1 MSLSN
6 ETTLLGN
13 TKTYDNSYESYI
25 IRINDPKEGRLI
37 SSQGIKEI
45 VIEENIFSLLPT
57 IRIEIEDQGSYFS
70 GYNLK
75 NGDRIYFIVTPIIA
89 NEGEDPTPYVDSV
102 YTIQNVSCI
111 PIIESSNY
119 QYVIIGIYDAQSYLN
134 EIASYPKTT
143 ILSLLFQ
150 NTKRSDEA
158 IQEVLDDT
166 TLKLIKKIDGS
177 DKGLWLNCRKTR
189 AQFIEKIV
197 EHAWIDEDDAPI
209 IYTNLNGETI
219 YTSIKTI
226 AQQKKLCT
234 FTNVKNYIESLKGSS
249 TQKEDLEYP
258 FTSVQFLHAAG
269 PILNQGGYKVRANY
283 YTPYNILSLFDTDI
297 TPKDIDVVELLKE
310 LALQGNLD
318 PMVIVDAQI
327 ADKKTLGKFREA
339 IYQQNDPYIA
349 SRSNKAASQLDR
361 LTKNIDAGV
370 YFKEYHD
377 HYDIAPVHNE
387 MIRRSFF
394 QNFINMTVDVHRLP
408 KEFQTAKCRPVLGDK
423 INMDFSTSD
432 AIDKIH
438 TGNYIIAGISHHFKA
453 FQSYT
458 MEIKCV
464 TDGTYGMGIL
474 EEQEEKSKKKK

>member
-143 ILSLLFQ
+143 IDSLLFQ

-166 TLKLIKKIDGS
+166 TLKLSKKIEGS

-209 IYTNLNGETI
+209 LYTNLNGETI

-234 FTNVKNYIESLKGSS
+234 FTNVKNYIESLQGSS

>member
-1 MSLSN
+1 MSISN

-75 NGDRIYFIVTPIIA
+75 NGDRIYFIVTPIVA

-111 PIIESSNY
+111 PTIEGSNY

-143 ILSLLFQ
+143 IDSLLFQ

-166 TLKLIKKIDGS
+166 TLKLTKKIEGS

-197 EHAWIDEDDAPI
+197 EHAWIDKDDAPI
-209 IYTNLNGETI
+209 LYTNLNGETI

-234 FTNVKNYIESLKGSS
+234 FTNVKNYIESLQGSS

-283 YTPYNILSLFDTDI
+283 YTPYNALSLYDTDI
-297 TPKDIDVVELLKE
+297 TPKDIDVVELLKD
-310 LALQGNLD
+310 LASQGNLD
-318 PMVIVDAQI
+318 PMGIVDAQI
-327 ADKKTLGKFREA
+327 ADKKTIGKFREA
-339 IYQQNDPYIA
+339 VYQQDVPYIA

-387 MIRRSFF
+387 MIIRSCF
-394 QNFINMTVDVHRLP
+394 QNSINLTVGVLRLP
-408 KEFQTAKCRPVLGDK
+408 KEYQTAKCRPVLGDK
-423 INMDFSTSD
+423 VNLDFSTAD
-432 AIDKIH
+432 AVDKIH

-458 MEIKCV
+458 MEVKCV

-474 EEQEEKSKKKK
+474 EEQEEKAKKK

>member
-1 MSLSN
+1 MSISN

-75 NGDRIYFIVTPIIA
+75 NGDRIYFIVTPIVA

-111 PIIESSNY
+111 PTIEGSNY

-143 ILSLLFQ
+143 IDSLLFQ

-166 TLKLIKKIDGS
+166 TLKLTKKIEGS

-197 EHAWIDEDDAPI
+197 EHAWIDKDDAPI
-209 IYTNLNGETI
+209 LYTNLNGETI

-234 FTNVKNYIESLKGSS
+234 FTNVKNYIESLQGSS

-283 YTPYNILSLFDTDI
+283 YTPYNVLSLYDKDI
-297 TPKDIDVVELLKE
+297 TPKDIDVVELLKD
-310 LALQGNLD
+310 LASQGNLD
-318 PMVIVDAQI
+318 PIGIVDAQI

-339 IYQQNDPYIA
+339 VYQQDDPYIA
-349 SRSNKAASQLDR
+349 NRSNKAASQLDR

-408 KEFQTAKCRPVLGDK
+408 KEYQTAKCRPVLGDK
-423 INMDFSTSD
+423 VNLDFSTAD
-432 AIDKIH
+432 AVDKIH

-458 MEIKCV
+458 MEVKCV

-474 EEQEEKSKKKK
+474 EEQEEKAKKK

>member
-1 MSLSN
+1 MSISN

-45 VIEENIFSLLPT
+45 VVEENIFSLLPT

-75 NGDRIYFIVTPIIA
+75 NGDRIYFIVTPIVA
-89 NEGEDPTPYVDSV
+89 NEGEDPTPYIDSV
-102 YTIQNVSCI
+102 YAIQNVSCI
-111 PIIESSNY
+111 PTIEGSNY
-119 QYVIIGIYDAQSYLN
+119 QYVIIGIFDAQSYLN

-143 ILSLLFQ
+143 IDSLFFQ

-166 TLKLIKKIDGS
+166 TLKLSKKVEGS
-177 DKGLWLNCRKTR
+177 DKGLWLNCNKTR
-189 AQFIEKIV
+189 AQFIEKII
-197 EHAWIDEDDAPI
+197 EHAWIDEDDAPL
-209 IYTNLNGETI
+209 IYTNLNGESV
-219 YTSIKTI
+219 YTSVKTM
-226 AQQKKLCT
+226 AKQKKLCS
-234 FTNVKNYIESLKGSS
+234 FTNVKNYIESLQGAS

-258 FTSVQFLHAAG
+258 FTSIQFLHAAG

-283 YTPYNILSLFDTDI
+283 YTPYNLMSLYDTDI
-297 TPKDIDVVELLKE
+297 TPKDIDIVELLKDI
-310 LALQGNLD
+310 AKQGNLD
-318 PMVIVDAQI
+318 PTCIVDAQM
-327 ADKKTLGKFREA
+327 ADKKTIGKFRESV
-339 IYQQNDPYIA
+339 YQQDDTLIA

-361 LTKNIDAGV
+361 LTKNVDAGV
-370 YFKEYHD
+370 YFKEFHD

-408 KEFQTAKCRPVLGDK
+408 KEYQTAKCRPVLGDK
-423 INMDFSTSD
+423 INLDFSTAD
-432 AIDKIH
+432 AVDKIH

-474 EEQEEKSKKKK
+474 EENEERAKKKK

>member
-1 MSLSN
+1 MSISN

-75 NGDRIYFIVTPIIA
+75 NGDRIYFIVTPIVA
-89 NEGEDPTPYVDSV
+89 NEGEDPTPYIDSV

-111 PIIESSNY
+111 PTIEGSNY

-134 EIASYPKTT
+134 EIATYPKTT
-143 ILSLLFQ
+143 PDSLLFQ

-166 TLKLIKKIDGS
+166 TLKLTKKIDGS

-209 IYTNLNGETI
+209 LYTNLNGETI

-234 FTNVKNYIESLKGSS
+234 FTNVKNYIESLQGSS

-283 YTPYNILSLFDTDI
+283 YTPYNALSLYDLDI
-297 TPKDIDVVELLKE
+297 TPKDIDVVELLKD
-310 LALQGNLD
+310 LASQGNLD
-318 PMVIVDAQI
+318 PMGIVDAQI

-339 IYQQNDPYIA
+339 VYQQDDPYIA

-408 KEFQTAKCRPVLGDK
+408 KEYQTAKCRPVLGDK
-423 INMDFSTSD
+423 INMDFSTAD
-432 AIDKIH
+432 AVDKIH

-458 MEIKCV
+458 MEVKCV

-474 EEQEEKSKKKK
+474 EEQEEKAKKK

>member
-1 MSLSN
+1 MSISN

-57 IRIEIEDQGSYFS
+57 IRIEIEDQGSYFA
-70 GYNLK
+70 GYNIK
-75 NGDRIYFIVTPIIA
+75 NGDKIYFIVTPVVA

-102 YTIQNVSCI
+102 YAVQNVSCV
-111 PIIESSNY
+111 PSLEGSNY

-134 EIASYPKTT
+134 EVASYPKTT
-143 ILSLLFQ
+143 IDSLLFQ

-166 TLKLIKKIDGS
+166 TLKLSKKIEGS

-189 AQFIEKIV
+189 AQFIEKII
-197 EHAWIDEDDAPI
+197 EHAWIDEDDAPL
-209 IYTNLNGETI
+209 IYTNLNGESVF
-219 YTSIKTI
+219 TSVKTM
-226 AQQKKLCT
+226 AKQKKLCT
-234 FTNVKNYIESLKGSS
+234 FTNVKNYIESLQGSS
-249 TQKEDLEYP
+249 TQREDLEYP

-283 YTPYNILSLFDTDI
+283 YTPYNLLSLFDLDI
-297 TPKDIDVVELLKE
+297 APKDIDVVELLKD
-310 LALQGNLD
+310 LAAQGNLD
-318 PMVIVDAQI
+318 PMAIIDAQI
-327 ADKKTLGKFREA
+327 ADKKTVGKFREA
-339 IYQQNDPYIA
+339 VYQQDEPYIA
-349 SRSNKAASQLDR
+349 SRSNKASSQIDR
-361 LTKNIDAGV
+361 LTKNIDAGI
-370 YFKEYHD
+370 YFKEYHN
-377 HYDIAPVHNE
+377 HYDVAPVHNE

-408 KEFQTAKCRPVLGDK
+408 KEYQTAKCRPILGDK
-423 INMDFSTSD
+423 VNLDFSTADSV
-432 AIDKIH
+432 DKIH
-438 TGNYIIAGISHHFKA
+438 TGNYIVAGISHHFKA

-458 MEIKCV
+458 LDVKCV

-474 EEQEEKSKKKK
+474 EQNDEKAKKK